1 MCEAGNPLAF
11 YKNSGGV
18 EFGTTEKKKKYVPT
32 ISQDETWTQ
41 RLLIVMQVH
50 RRLSHAVAV
59 SFWLL

>member
-18 EFGTTEKKKKYVPT
+18 EFGTTEKKKYVPT

-41 RLLIVMQVH
+41 RFLIVMQVH

>member
-18 EFGTTEKKKKYVPT
+18 GFGTTEKKKYVPT
-32 ISQDETWTQ
+32 TSQDETWTQ

>member
-32 ISQDETWTQ
+32 ISQDET
-41 RLLIVMQVH
+41 
-50 RRLSHAVAV
+50 
-59 SFWLL
+59 